1 MVNNASVILSIVER
15 FSPDFAQ
22 RSVTRAR
29 VSPDPCLPARLPT
42 TGFLQREAEQNAP
55 KAVLRQLRR
64 SPTPPSP
71 TTEYHDATE
80 DTQPHTGRRGSVSS
94 ESDQTSPTRSLFTI
108 SRSQPSGGWKEPQPF
123 EVFRAVERKD
133 IMFLMEVRD
142 RAFPVVQLPCISL
155 LVLMIPQLLLRKTG
169 DATPLLHAM
178 RIGQSHRDV
187 AIILLGAFSR
197 WINHLEDGEIGL
209 PRTRVILKALRT
221 NLKLGIDYGL
231 YKSQSDLVASFMQT
245 LVMSEGEKWIRAQVS
260 SVSLALRSGNAG
272 KPVSTAEAAVRK
284 FATKELSKADAI
296 AALEDYVA
304 NATTDLLLLG
314 AWAIALE
321 SIEGEPIPVYYF
333 ARDDRVFKSF
343 MDRVNAHQATI
354 RRTLSRRLKWQF
366 RVLQNV
372 LEGRNTTYRVSKRKV
387 EIVTEELDEGDGV

>member
-80 DTQPHTGRRGSVSS
+80 DTQSHTGRRGSVSS

-142 RAFPVVQLPCISL
+142 RAFP
-155 LVLMIPQLLLRKTG
+155 LLLRKTG

-372 LEGRNTTYRVSKRKV
+372 LEGRNTTYRRKV

>member
-1 MVNNASVILSIVER
+1 MVNNAPVILSILDR
-15 FSPDFAQ
+15 FSPDVAQ
-22 RSVTRAR
+22 RESVTRAR
-29 VSPDPCLPARLPT
+29 ISPDPCLPARLPT

-64 SPTPPSP
+64 SPTPPSSA
-71 TTEYHDATE
+71 TECDDATE
-80 DTQPHTGRRGSVSS
+80 DPPPRVGRRDSVSS
-94 ESDQTSPTRSLFTI
+94 ASEQTSPTQSLFTF

-123 EVFRAVERKD
+123 EVFRAIERKD

-142 RAFPVVQLPCISL
+142 RAFP
-155 LVLMIPQLLLRKTG
+155 LLLRKTG

-178 RIGQSHRDV
+178 RIGQTHRDV
-187 AIILLGAFSR
+187 AILLLGAFSR
-197 WINHLEDGEIGL
+197 WINHLEDSEIGL

-272 KPVSTAEAAVRK
+272 KPISTAEAAVRK

-321 SIEGEPIPVYYF
+321 SIEGEPIPVYCF
-333 ARDDRVFKSF
+333 ARDDRVFNAF
-343 MDRVNAHQATI
+343 MDRVNTHQATI

-366 RVLQNV
+366 RILQNV
-372 LEGRNTTYRVSKRKV
+372 LEGRNTTYRRKV
-387 EIVTEELDEGDGV
+387 EILTEELDDGDGV

>member
-1 MVNNASVILSIVER
+1 
-15 FSPDFAQ
+15 
-22 RSVTRAR
+22 
-29 VSPDPCLPARLPT
+29 
-42 TGFLQREAEQNAP
+42 
-55 KAVLRQLRR
+55 
-64 SPTPPSP
+64 
-71 TTEYHDATE
+71 
-80 DTQPHTGRRGSVSS
+80 
-94 ESDQTSPTRSLFTI
+94 
-108 SRSQPSGGWKEPQPF
+108 
-123 EVFRAVERKD
+123 
-133 IMFLMEVRD
+133 MFLMEVRD
-142 RAFPVVQLPCISL
+142 RAFP
-155 LVLMIPQLLLRKTG
+155 LLLRKTG

-197 WINHLEDGEIGL
+197 WINHLEDSEIGL

-343 MDRVNAHQATI
+343 MDRVNTHQATI

-372 LEGRNTTYRVSKRKV
+372 LEGRNTTYRRKV
-387 EIVTEELDEGDGV
+387 EIVTEELDDGDGV

>member
-1 MVNNASVILSIVER
+1 MVNNAPLILSIVDHL
-15 FSPDFAQ
+15 SPDFAQ
-22 RSVTRAR
+22 RSLSRAR
-29 VSPDPCLPARLPT
+29 VSSDLCLPARLPT

-80 DTQPHTGRRGSVSS
+80 GTSPHAWRRGSVSS
-94 ESDQTSPTRSLFTI
+94 DSDQTSPAQSLFTF
-108 SRSQPSGGWKEPQPF
+108 SRSQASGGWKEPQPF
-123 EVFRAVERKD
+123 EVFRAIERKD

-142 RAFPVVQLPCISL
+142 RAFP
-155 LVLMIPQLLLRKTG
+155 LLLRKTG

-187 AIILLGAFSR
+187 AILLLGAFSR
-197 WINHLEDGEIGL
+197 WINHLEDSEIGL

-260 SVSLALRSGNAG
+260 SMSLALRSGNAG

-321 SIEGEPIPVYYF
+321 AIEGEAIPVYYF
-333 ARDDRVFKSF
+333 ARDDRVFRAF
-343 MDRVNAHQATI
+343 MDRVNTHQAAI

-372 LEGRNTTYRVSKRKV
+372 LEGRNTTYRRKV
-387 EIVTEELDEGDGV
+387 EILTEELDDGDGV

>member
-1 MVNNASVILSIVER
+1 MVNNAPVISSILDR

-29 VSPDPCLPARLPT
+29 ISPDPCLPARLPT

-80 DTQPHTGRRGSVSS
+80 DTSPQVGRRGSVSS
-94 ESDQTSPTRSLFTI
+94 ASEQNSPTRSLFTF

-123 EVFRAVERKD
+123 EVFRAVEQKD

-142 RAFPVVQLPCISL
+142 RAFP
-155 LVLMIPQLLLRKTG
+155 LLLRKTG

-187 AIILLGAFSR
+187 AILLLGAFSR
-197 WINHLEDGEIGL
+197 WINHLEDSEIGL

-321 SIEGEPIPVYYF
+321 FIEGESIPVYYF
-333 ARDDRVFKSF
+333 ARDDRVFKAF
-343 MDRVNAHQATI
+343 VDRVNTHQATI
-354 RRTLSRRLKWQF
+354 RRALSRRLKWQF

-372 LEGRNTTYRVSKRKV
+372 LEGRNTTYRRKV
-387 EIVTEELDEGDGV
+387 EILTEELDDGDGV

>member
-1 MVNNASVILSIVER
+1 
-15 FSPDFAQ
+15 
-22 RSVTRAR
+22 
-29 VSPDPCLPARLPT
+29 
-42 TGFLQREAEQNAP
+42 
-55 KAVLRQLRR
+55 
-64 SPTPPSP
+64 
-71 TTEYHDATE
+71 
-80 DTQPHTGRRGSVSS
+80 
-94 ESDQTSPTRSLFTI
+94 
-108 SRSQPSGGWKEPQPF
+108 
-123 EVFRAVERKD
+123 
-133 IMFLMEVRD
+133 MFLMEVRD
-142 RAFPVVQLPCISL
+142 RAFP
-155 LVLMIPQLLLRKTG
+155 LLLRKTG

-178 RIGQSHRDV
+178 RIGQTHRDV
-187 AIILLGAFSR
+187 AILLLGAFSR
-197 WINHLEDGEIGL
+197 WINHLEDSEIGL

-272 KPVSTAEAAVRK
+272 KPISTAEAAVRK

-333 ARDDRVFKSF
+333 ARDDRVFNAF
-343 MDRVNAHQATI
+343 MDRVNIHQATI

-372 LEGRNTTYRVSKRKV
+372 LEGRNTTYRRKV
-387 EIVTEELDEGDGV
+387 EILAEELDDGDGV

>member
-1 MVNNASVILSIVER
+1 MVNNASLILSIVDR
-15 FSPDFAQ
+15 FSPSLAQ
-22 RSVTRAR
+22 RSVARAR
-29 VSPDPCLPARLPT
+29 VSSDPCLPARLPT

-55 KAVLRQLRR
+55 RAVLRQLRR

-80 DTQPHTGRRGSVSS
+80 DTPPHVERRGSVSS
-94 ESDQTSPTRSLFTI
+94 ESDQTSSTRSLFSF

-123 EVFRAVERKD
+123 EVFRAIERKD

-142 RAFPVVQLPCISL
+142 RAFP
-155 LVLMIPQLLLRKTG
+155 LLLRKTG

-187 AIILLGAFSR
+187 AILLLGAFSR
-197 WINHLEDGEIGL
+197 WINHLEDSEISL

-260 SVSLALRSGNAG
+260 SASLALRSGNAG

-321 SIEGEPIPVYYF
+321 SIEGQPIPVYYF
-333 ARDDRVFKSF
+333 ARDDRVFKAF
-343 MDRVNAHQATI
+343 MDRVNTHQATI
-354 RRTLSRRLKWQF
+354 RRVLSRRLKWQF

-372 LEGRNTTYRVSKRKV
+372 LEGRNTTYRRKV
-387 EIVTEELDEGDGV
+387 EILTEELDDGDGV

>member
-1 MVNNASVILSIVER
+1 MVNNASLILSIVDH
-15 FSPDFAQ
+15 FSPNLAQ
-22 RSVTRAR
+22 RSVARAR
-29 VSPDPCLPARLPT
+29 VSSDPCLPARLPT

-55 KAVLRQLRR
+55 RAVLRRLRR

-80 DTQPHTGRRGSVSS
+80 DTPPHVERRDSVSS
-94 ESDQTSPTRSLFTI
+94 ESDQTSSTRSLFSF

-123 EVFRAVERKD
+123 EIFRAIERKD

-142 RAFPVVQLPCISL
+142 RAFP
-155 LVLMIPQLLLRKTG
+155 LLLRKTG

-187 AIILLGAFSR
+187 AILLLGAFSR
-197 WINHLEDGEIGL
+197 WINHLEDNEINL

-260 SVSLALRSGNAG
+260 SASLALRSGNAG

-321 SIEGEPIPVYYF
+321 SIEGQPIPVYYF
-333 ARDDRVFKSF
+333 ARDDRVFKAF
-343 MDRVNAHQATI
+343 MDRVNTHQATI
-354 RRTLSRRLKWQF
+354 RRVLSRRLKWQF

-372 LEGRNTTYRVSKRKV
+372 LEGRNTTYRRKV
-387 EIVTEELDEGDGV
+387 EILTEELDDGDGV

>member
-1 MVNNASVILSIVER
+1 MVNNASLILSIVDH
-15 FSPDFAQ
+15 FSPNLAQ
-22 RSVTRAR
+22 RSVARAR
-29 VSPDPCLPARLPT
+29 VSSDPCLPARLPT

-55 KAVLRQLRR
+55 RAVLRQLRR

-71 TTEYHDATE
+71 TTEYHDAPE
-80 DTQPHTGRRGSVSS
+80 DIPPHVEIRGSVSS
-94 ESDQTSPTRSLFTI
+94 ESDQTSSTRSLFSF

-123 EVFRAVERKD
+123 EVFRAIERKD

-142 RAFPVVQLPCISL
+142 RAFP
-155 LVLMIPQLLLRKTG
+155 LLLRKTG

-187 AIILLGAFSR
+187 AILLLGAFSR
-197 WINHLEDGEIGL
+197 WINHLEDSEINL

-260 SVSLALRSGNAG
+260 SASLALRSGNAG

-321 SIEGEPIPVYYF
+321 SIEGQPIPVYYF
-333 ARDDRVFKSF
+333 ARDDRVFKAF
-343 MDRVNAHQATI
+343 MDRVNTHQATI
-354 RRTLSRRLKWQF
+354 RRVLSRRLKWQF

-372 LEGRNTTYRVSKRKV
+372 LEGRNTTYRRKV
-387 EIVTEELDEGDGV
+387 EILIEELDDGDGV

>member
-80 DTQPHTGRRGSVSS
+80 DTQPHTGRRRSVSS

-142 RAFPVVQLPCISL
+142 RAFP
-155 LVLMIPQLLLRKTG
+155 LLLRKTG

-372 LEGRNTTYRVSKRKV
+372 LEGRNTTYRRKV

>member
-1 MVNNASVILSIVER
+1 MVNNAPVILSILDR
-15 FSPDFAQ
+15 FSPDFVQ
-22 RSVTRAR
+22 RSATRAR
-29 VSPDPCLPARLPT
+29 ICPDPCLPARLPT

-80 DTQPHTGRRGSVSS
+80 DTPPHVGRRGSVSS
-94 ESDQTSPTRSLFTI
+94 SSEQSSPKQSLFTF

-123 EVFRAVERKD
+123 EVFRAIEHKD

-142 RAFPVVQLPCISL
+142 RAFP
-155 LVLMIPQLLLRKTG
+155 LLLRKTG
-169 DATPLLHAM
+169 NATPLLHAM

-187 AIILLGAFSR
+187 AVLLLGAFSR
-197 WINHLEDGEIGL
+197 WINHLEDSEIGL

-260 SVSLALRSGNAG
+260 SASLALRSGNTG

-333 ARDDRVFKSF
+333 ARDDRVFKAF
-343 MDRVNAHQATI
+343 MDRVNTHQATI
-354 RRTLSRRLKWQF
+354 RRVLSRRLKWQF
-366 RVLQNV
+366 RVLQSV
-372 LEGRNTTYRVSKRKV
+372 LEGRNTNYRRKV
-387 EIVTEELDEGDGV
+387 EILTEELDDGNGV

>member
-1 MVNNASVILSIVER
+1 MVNNASIILSIVDR

-29 VSPDPCLPARLPT
+29 VSPDPCLPARLPA

-80 DTQPHTGRRGSVSS
+80 DTQPHVGRRGSVSS
-94 ESDQTSPTRSLFTI
+94 DSDKTSPTGSLFTFP
-108 SRSQPSGGWKEPQPF
+108 RSQPSGGWKEPQPF
-123 EVFRAVERKD
+123 EVFRAIERKD

-142 RAFPVVQLPCISL
+142 RAFP
-155 LVLMIPQLLLRKTG
+155 LLLRKTG

-187 AIILLGAFSR
+187 AILLLGAFSR
-197 WINHLEDGEIGL
+197 WVNHLEDTEIGL

-321 SIEGEPIPVYYF
+321 SIEGEPIPTYYF
-333 ARDDRVFKSF
+333 ARDDRVFKAF
-343 MDRVNAHQATI
+343 MDRINTHQATI
-354 RRTLSRRLKWQF
+354 RRALSRRLKWQF

-372 LEGRNTTYRVSKRKV
+372 LEGRNTTYRRKV
-387 EIVTEELDEGDGV
+387 EIVTEELDDGDGV

>member
-1 MVNNASVILSIVER
+1 MVNNAPVILSILDR
-15 FSPDFAQ
+15 FSPDFVQ
-22 RSVTRAR
+22 RSATRAR
-29 VSPDPCLPARLPT
+29 ICPDPCLPARLPT

-80 DTQPHTGRRGSVSS
+80 DTPPHVGRRGSVSS
-94 ESDQTSPTRSLFTI
+94 ASEQSSPKQSLFTF

-123 EVFRAVERKD
+123 EVFRAIEHKD

-142 RAFPVVQLPCISL
+142 RAFP
-155 LVLMIPQLLLRKTG
+155 LLLRKTG
-169 DATPLLHAM
+169 NATPLLHAM

-187 AIILLGAFSR
+187 AVLLLGAFSR
-197 WINHLEDGEIGL
+197 WINHLEDSEIGL

-260 SVSLALRSGNAG
+260 SASLALRSGNTG

-333 ARDDRVFKSF
+333 ARDDRVFKAF
-343 MDRVNAHQATI
+343 MDRVNTHQATI
-354 RRTLSRRLKWQF
+354 RRVLSRRLKWQF
-366 RVLQNV
+366 RVLQSV
-372 LEGRNTTYRVSKRKV
+372 LEGRNTTYRRKV
-387 EIVTEELDEGDGV
+387 EVLTEELDDGNGV

>member
-1 MVNNASVILSIVER
+1 
-15 FSPDFAQ
+15 
-22 RSVTRAR
+22 
-29 VSPDPCLPARLPT
+29 
-42 TGFLQREAEQNAP
+42 
-55 KAVLRQLRR
+55 
-64 SPTPPSP
+64 
-71 TTEYHDATE
+71 
-80 DTQPHTGRRGSVSS
+80 
-94 ESDQTSPTRSLFTI
+94 
-108 SRSQPSGGWKEPQPF
+108 
-123 EVFRAVERKD
+123 
-133 IMFLMEVRD
+133 MFLMEVRD
-142 RAFPVVQLPCISL
+142 RAFP
-155 LVLMIPQLLLRKTG
+155 LLLRKTG

-187 AIILLGAFSR
+187 AILLLGAFSR
-197 WINHLEDGEIGL
+197 WINHLEDSEINL

-260 SVSLALRSGNAG
+260 SASLALRSGNAG

-321 SIEGEPIPVYYF
+321 SIEGQPIPVYYF
-333 ARDDRVFKSF
+333 ARDDRVFKAF
-343 MDRVNAHQATI
+343 MDRANTHQATI
-354 RRTLSRRLKWQF
+354 RRVLSRRLKWQF

-372 LEGRNTTYRVSKRKV
+372 LEGRNTTYRRKV
-387 EIVTEELDEGDGV
+387 EILTEELDDGDGV

>member
-1 MVNNASVILSIVER
+1 MVNNAPVILSIVDR
-15 FSPDFAQ
+15 LSPDFSQ
-22 RSVTRAR
+22 RSVTRTR
-29 VSPDPCLPARLPT
+29 VSPNPCLPARLPT

-55 KAVLRQLRR
+55 KAVLKQLRR

-71 TTEYHDATE
+71 TTEHHEATE
-80 DTQPHTGRRGSVSS
+80 DTSPHVGRRGSVSS
-94 ESDQTSPTRSLFTI
+94 DSDQTSPTRTLFTF

-123 EVFRAVERKD
+123 EVFRAIERKD

-142 RAFPVVQLPCISL
+142 RAFP
-155 LVLMIPQLLLRKTG
+155 LLLRKTG

-187 AIILLGAFSR
+187 AILLLGAFSR
-197 WINHLEDGEIGL
+197 WINHLEDSEIGL

-314 AWAIALE
+314 AWAMALE
-321 SIEGEPIPVYYF
+321 SIEGEQIPVYYF
-333 ARDDRVFKSF
+333 ARDDRVFKAF
-343 MDRVNAHQATI
+343 TDRVNANQATI

-372 LEGRNTTYRVSKRKV
+372 LEGRNTTYRRKV
-387 EIVTEELDEGDGV
+387 EILTEELDDGDGV

>member
-1 MVNNASVILSIVER
+1 MVNNAPVILSILDR
-15 FSPDFAQ
+15 FSPDFVQ
-22 RSVTRAR
+22 RSATRAR
-29 VSPDPCLPARLPT
+29 VCPDPCLPARLPT

-80 DTQPHTGRRGSVSS
+80 DTPPHVGRRGSVSS
-94 ESDQTSPTRSLFTI
+94 ASEQSSPKQSLFTF

-123 EVFRAVERKD
+123 EVFRAIEHKD

-142 RAFPVVQLPCISL
+142 RAFP
-155 LVLMIPQLLLRKTG
+155 LLLRKTG

-187 AIILLGAFSR
+187 AVLLLGAFSR
-197 WINHLEDGEIGL
+197 WINHLEDSEIGL

-260 SVSLALRSGNAG
+260 SASLALRSGNAG

-333 ARDDRVFKSF
+333 ARDDRVFKAF
-343 MDRVNAHQATI
+343 MDRVNTHQATI
-354 RRTLSRRLKWQF
+354 RRVLSRRLKWQF
-366 RVLQNV
+366 RVLQSV
-372 LEGRNTTYRVSKRKV
+372 LEGRNTTYRRKV
-387 EIVTEELDEGDGV
+387 EVLTEELDDGNGV

>member
-1 MVNNASVILSIVER
+1 MVNNASLILSIVDC
-15 FSPDFAQ
+15 FSPNLAQ
-22 RSVTRAR
+22 RSVARAR
-29 VSPDPCLPARLPT
+29 VSSDPCLPARLPT

-55 KAVLRQLRR
+55 RAVLRQLRR

-80 DTQPHTGRRGSVSS
+80 DAPPHVERRGSVSS
-94 ESDQTSPTRSLFTI
+94 ESDQTSSTRSLFSF

-123 EVFRAVERKD
+123 EVFRAIERKD

-142 RAFPVVQLPCISL
+142 RAFP
-155 LVLMIPQLLLRKTG
+155 LLLRKTG

-187 AIILLGAFSR
+187 AILLLGAFSR
-197 WINHLEDGEIGL
+197 WINHLEDSEINL

-260 SVSLALRSGNAG
+260 SASLALRSGNAG

-321 SIEGEPIPVYYF
+321 SIEGQPIPVYYF
-333 ARDDRVFKSF
+333 ARDDRVFKAF
-343 MDRVNAHQATI
+343 MDRANTHQATI
-354 RRTLSRRLKWQF
+354 RRVLSRRLKWQF

-372 LEGRNTTYRVSKRKV
+372 LEGRNTTYRRKV
-387 EIVTEELDEGDGV
+387 EILTEELDDGDGV

>member
-1 MVNNASVILSIVER
+1 M
-15 FSPDFAQ
+15 
-22 RSVTRAR
+22 
-29 VSPDPCLPARLPT
+29 
-42 TGFLQREAEQNAP
+42 
-55 KAVLRQLRR
+55 LRQLRR

-80 DTQPHTGRRGSVSS
+80 DSDTPPHIERRGSVSS
-94 ESDQTSPTRSLFTI
+94 ASEQTSPTQSLFTF
-108 SRSQPSGGWKEPQPF
+108 SKSQPSGGWKEPQPF
-123 EVFRAVERKD
+123 EVFRAIERKD

-142 RAFPVVQLPCISL
+142 RAFP
-155 LVLMIPQLLLRKTG
+155 LLLRKTG

-187 AIILLGAFSR
+187 AILLLGAFSR
-197 WINHLEDGEIGL
+197 WINHLEDSEISL
-209 PRTRVILKALRT
+209 PRTRMILKALRT

-333 ARDDRVFKSF
+333 ARDDRVFKAF
-343 MDRVNAHQATI
+343 MDRVNIHPASI
-354 RRTLSRRLKWQF
+354 RRALSRRLKWQF

-372 LEGRNTTYRVSKRKV
+372 LEGRNTTYRRKV
-387 EIVTEELDEGDGV
+387 EILTEELDDGDGV

>member
-42 TGFLQREAEQNAP
+42 TSFLQREAEQNAP

-80 DTQPHTGRRGSVSS
+80 DIQPHTGRRGSVSS

-142 RAFPVVQLPCISL
+142 RAFP
-155 LVLMIPQLLLRKTG
+155 LLLRKTG

-343 MDRVNAHQATI
+343 MERVNAHQATI

-372 LEGRNTTYRVSKRKV
+372 LEGRNTTYRRKV
-387 EIVTEELDEGDGV
+387 EIVTEELDDGDGM

>member
-1 MVNNASVILSIVER
+1 MVNNASIILSILDR
-15 FSPDFAQ
+15 LSPDFAQ
-22 RSVTRAR
+22 RSVTRVR
-29 VSPDPCLPARLPT
+29 ISPDPCLPARLPA

-71 TTEYHDATE
+71 TTEYHDLTE
-80 DTQPHTGRRGSVSS
+80 DTPPHVGRRGSVSS
-94 ESDQTSPTRSLFTI
+94 TSEQSSPTQSLFTF
-108 SRSQPSGGWKEPQPF
+108 SRNQPSRGWKEPQPF
-123 EVFRAVERKD
+123 EVFRAIEHKD

-142 RAFPVVQLPCISL
+142 RAFPVVQIPCIFF

-187 AIILLGAFSR
+187 AILLLGAFSR
-197 WINHLEDGEIGL
+197 WINHLEDSEIGL

-245 LVMSEGEKWIRAQVS
+245 LIMSEGEKWIRAQVS
-260 SVSLALRSGNAG
+260 SASLALRSGNAG

-333 ARDDRVFKSF
+333 ARDDRVFKAF
-343 MDRVNAHQATI
+343 MDRVNTHQATI
-354 RRTLSRRLKWQF
+354 RRALGRRLKWQF

-372 LEGRNTTYRVSKRKV
+372 LEGRNTTYRRKV
-387 EIVTEELDEGDGV
+387 EILTEELDDGDGV

>member
-1 MVNNASVILSIVER
+1 MVNNTSLILSIVDC
-15 FSPDFAQ
+15 FSPNLAQ
-22 RSVTRAR
+22 RSVARAR
-29 VSPDPCLPARLPT
+29 VSSDPCLPARLPT

-55 KAVLRQLRR
+55 RAVLRQLRR

-80 DTQPHTGRRGSVSS
+80 DAPPHVERRGSVSS
-94 ESDQTSPTRSLFTI
+94 ESDQTSSTRSLFSF

-123 EVFRAVERKD
+123 EVFRAIERKD

-142 RAFPVVQLPCISL
+142 RAFP
-155 LVLMIPQLLLRKTG
+155 LLLRKTG

-187 AIILLGAFSR
+187 AILLLGAFSR
-197 WINHLEDGEIGL
+197 WINHLEDSEINL

-260 SVSLALRSGNAG
+260 SASLALRSGNAG

-321 SIEGEPIPVYYF
+321 SIEGQPIPVYYF
-333 ARDDRVFKSF
+333 ARDDRVFKAF
-343 MDRVNAHQATI
+343 MDRANTHQATI
-354 RRTLSRRLKWQF
+354 RRVLSRRLKWQF

-372 LEGRNTTYRVSKRKV
+372 LEGRNTTYRRKV
-387 EIVTEELDEGDGV
+387 EILTEELDDGDGV

>member
-80 DTQPHTGRRGSVSS
+80 DTQPHAGRRGSVSS

-142 RAFPVVQLPCISL
+142 RAFP
-155 LVLMIPQLLLRKTG
+155 LLLRKTG

-197 WINHLEDGEIGL
+197 WINHLEDSEIGL

-343 MDRVNAHQATI
+343 MDRVNTHQATI

-372 LEGRNTTYRVSKRKV
+372 LEGRNTTYRRKV
-387 EIVTEELDEGDGV
+387 EIVTEELDDGDGV

>member
-142 RAFPVVQLPCISL
+142 RAFP
-155 LVLMIPQLLLRKTG
+155 LLLRKTG

-321 SIEGEPIPVYYF
+321 SIEGEPIPIYYF

-372 LEGRNTTYRVSKRKV
+372 LEGRNTTYRRKV
-387 EIVTEELDEGDGV
+387 EIVTEELDDGDGV

>member
-1 MVNNASVILSIVER
+1 MVNNASLILSIVDH
-15 FSPDFAQ
+15 FSPNLAQ
-22 RSVTRAR
+22 RSVARAR
-29 VSPDPCLPARLPT
+29 VSSDPCLPARLPT

-55 KAVLRQLRR
+55 RAVLRQLRR

-80 DTQPHTGRRGSVSS
+80 DTPPHVERRDSVSS
-94 ESDQTSPTRSLFTI
+94 ESDQTSSTRSLFSF

-123 EVFRAVERKD
+123 EIFRAIERKD

-142 RAFPVVQLPCISL
+142 RAFP
-155 LVLMIPQLLLRKTG
+155 LLLRKTG

-187 AIILLGAFSR
+187 AILLLGAFSR
-197 WINHLEDGEIGL
+197 WINHLEDNEINL

-260 SVSLALRSGNAG
+260 SASLALRSGNAG

-321 SIEGEPIPVYYF
+321 SIEGQPIPVYYF
-333 ARDDRVFKSF
+333 ARDDRVFKAF
-343 MDRVNAHQATI
+343 MDRVNTHQATI
-354 RRTLSRRLKWQF
+354 RRVLSRRLKWQF

-372 LEGRNTTYRVSKRKV
+372 LEGRNTTYRRKV
-387 EIVTEELDEGDGV
+387 EILTEELDDGDGV